1 MKIILLQDVQGTGKK
16 GEIKEV
22 KDGFARNSL
31 IPKGVAVEATR
42 ANLNLLE
49 QKKASIQHKLDTE
62 RQNAENT
69 AKLLKEKTI
78 KIIAKAAGEDG
89 RLFGSVTTKDIAA
102 ALQKEGIALD
112 KKCLKII
119 GEIKTYGTYEVEA
132 KLYSGV
138 TAKFSVSVAGE

>member
-31 IPKGVAVEATR
+31 IPKGLAIEATK
-42 ANLNLLE
+42 ANLNLLQ
-49 QKKASIQHKLDTE
+49 QKKASVQHKLDTE
-62 RQNAENT
+62 RSAAENT
-69 AKLLKEKTI
+69 AKLLKEKNI

-89 RLFGSVTTKDIAA
+89 RLFGSVTTKDVAS
-102 ALQKEGIALD
+102 ALKKDGFDID
-112 KKCLKII
+112 KKSLKIL

-132 KLYSGV
+132 KLYSGI
-138 TAKFSVSVAGE
+138 TAKFSVIVAGE